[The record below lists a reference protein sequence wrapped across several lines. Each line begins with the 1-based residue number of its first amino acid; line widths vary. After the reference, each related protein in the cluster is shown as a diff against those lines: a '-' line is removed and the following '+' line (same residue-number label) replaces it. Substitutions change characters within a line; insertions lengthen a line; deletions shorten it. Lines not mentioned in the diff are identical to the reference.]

1 MPTTGAA
8 ERWGT
13 VARRL
18 LILVALYAA
27 PSDIV
32 LRPITTPDLWWH
44 LRTGQWVV
52 ENRTVP
58 DTDPFSAYGHD
69 RPWVAYSWLFEVVL
83 YGLYSAFGLCGV
95 AAYRVAL
102 GAVILIALHRFI
114 SRREPRFVRAT
125 FLTAVGFYALYPALI
140 QERPWLFTILFT
152 LWTLE
157 AILRLRDG
165 TATRAVWLLPLAYV
179 VWANVHIQFVYG
191 LALLGLGC
199 AAPVI
204 DWITSPERQRG
215 RKSTPRWR
223 SGLVVKMVALTAAC
237 AAATL
242 VNPYGARV
250 YGVVVE
256 YATQPAPYELIIEL
270 KAPTFRLPIDWVI
283 LALGAAA
290 VYTVG
295 RRGRPSAFDLLL
307 LAGTAYLAFRATRD
321 GWFLAVA
328 SLAVLTARPRSGVAP
343 AERFT
348 LSPARVAVVAAG
360 AALFMFLYA
369 HHYVVSERSYQAEVA
384 RLYPA
389 GAVAYLKDHPH
400 PGPLFNEDEWGGYVM
415 LFLPDYLVGFDGRT
429 NLHGDDR
436 LVRNVMTT
444 RGLDWEHDPD
454 LTGAR
459 LVMLANTRPL
469 RSILD
474 REPRFRKVYEDSVAT
489 VFINE
494 EPSRA
499 RSGAE

>member
-1 MPTTGAA
+1 
-8 ERWGT
+8 
-13 VARRL
+13 L

-32 LRPITTPDLWWH
+32 LRPTTGPDLWWH

-52 ENRTVP
+52 EHRSVP
-58 DTDPFSAYGHD
+58 TTDPFSAYGHD
-69 RPWVAYSWLFEVVL
+69 KPWVAYSWLFEVVL

-95 AAYRVAL
+95 VAYRVAID
-102 GAVILIALHRFI
+102 AVILISLHRFI
-114 SRREPRFVRAT
+114 ARREPRFVRAT
-125 FLTAVGFYALYPALI
+125 FLTAVGFYAIYPALI

-152 LWTLE
+152 LWTLD
-157 AILRLRDG
+157 AVLRLRDG
-165 TATRAVWLLPLAYV
+165 TATRAVWLLPVAFA

-191 LALLGLGC
+191 LGLLGLGC

-204 DWITSPERQRG
+204 DWLTSPQRQQG
-215 RKSTPRWR
+215 RPCWR
-223 SGLVVKMVALTAAC
+223 CGLDARMVALTAAC

-256 YATQPAPYELIIEL
+256 YATQPMPYELIPEL

-290 VYTVG
+290 VYAVG

-307 LAGTAYLAFRATRD
+307 LTGTAFLAFRATRD
-321 GWFLAVA
+321 GWLLTVA
-328 SLAVLTARPRSGVAP
+328 ALAVLTARPRQVVVP
-343 AERFT
+343 AERFA

-360 AALFMFLYA
+360 AALFLFLYA
-369 HHYVVSERSYQAEVA
+369 RHYDISERSYREEVA
-384 RLYPA
+384 RLYPV

-415 LFLPDYLVGFDGRT
+415 LFLPDYLVSFDGRT
-429 NLHGDDR
+429 NLHGDAR
-436 LVRNVMTT
+436 LARNVLTT

-459 LVMLANTRPL
+459 LLLLANSRPL

-474 REPRFRKVYEDSVAT
+474 REPRFRKVYEDDVAT
-489 VFINE
+489 VFVNE